1 MPVAIVTDSTQYLPS
16 QLLAAND
23 VHTVSLYVKRDGS
36 LERESELLGD
46 LGSYYARLGEA
57 SDLPTTSQPSVGD
70 FLACYEPLLEA
81 GHDIVSVHLSS
92 WR

>member
-1 MPVAIVTDSTQYLPS
+1 MPVAVVTDSTQYLPP

-46 LGSYYARLGEA
+46 PSRL
-57 SDLPTTSQPSVGD
+57 T
-70 FLACYEPLLEA
+70 
-81 GHDIVSVHLSS
+81 
-92 WR
+92 